1 MPKKPLPRMTYY
13 LDGIISNADVR
24 SGGGGAGRSG
34 LHTKLQIGYY
44 NKIIDTVVTLP
55 LLPIF

>member
-1 MPKKPLPRMTYY
+1 MTYY

-55 LLPIF
+55 LLPLF